1 MKWKMLLVA
10 MALLISVGRSFAAS
24 NWIVDPVASK
34 LSFEV
39 LQAGGAVRGEFR
51 SFDADIAFDRNDL
64 SASKVHVVVDIVSV
78 TTGAADRDQELP
90 KPDWFGTARF
100 PKAVFDADHIEMIDD
115 KQFVARGTLALR
127 DMKQAVSLPFTLD
140 IQGDTAV
147 MDGRLELDRNAFGV
161 GQGAWAASDIVGR
174 KVAVVV
180 HVRAHR
186 QM

>member
-1 MKWKMLLVA
+1 MIRKSLLVA
-10 MALLISVGRSFAAS
+10 TALLLSVDSGLAAS
-24 NWIVDPVASK
+24 SWTLDPAASK
-34 LSFEV
+34 LTFEV
-39 LQAGGAVRGEFR
+39 LQAGGEVTGEFR
-51 SFDADIAFDRNDL
+51 RFDADIAFDRNDL
-64 SASKVHVVVDIVSV
+64 SASKVHVVVDIVSA

-90 KPDWFGTARF
+90 KPEWFDTSRF
-100 PKAVFDADHIEMIDD
+100 PKAVFDADSIEMVGD
-115 KQFVARGTLALR
+115 KQFVAKGTLALR

-180 HVRAHR
+180 HVQAHR
-186 QM
+186 